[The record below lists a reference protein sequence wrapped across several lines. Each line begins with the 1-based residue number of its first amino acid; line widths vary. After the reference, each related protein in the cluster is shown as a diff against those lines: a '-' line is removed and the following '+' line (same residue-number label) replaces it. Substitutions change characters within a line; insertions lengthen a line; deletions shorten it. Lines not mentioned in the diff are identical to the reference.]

1 MPQKKAH
8 MKTIVIDG
16 REVIDVDAD
25 PDTSRTVDDAHLL
38 VKELAGGCKVK
49 VVYGERSANTPNED
63 NGPLAASAQ
72 RVISLQVVLSDGR
85 LLDIFFYDELAAMV
99 NNVRPNGSL
108 VGILLQV
115 RVDPAR
121 VVPAEPHPRM
131 AHDKLLHRRRAGRVA
146 LALPHI
152 LEAAGE
158 PDTPFS
164 LAVKLE
170 RWKVLHATVGGPYR
184 FDEGELRELKRL
196 RDDGVIGDDEFV
208 QGKKKAL
215 GIR

>member
-1 MPQKKAH
+1 MA
-8 MKTIVIDG
+8 TI
-16 REVIDVDAD
+16 IDVDAE
-25 PDTSRTVDDAHLL
+25 PDTPSDVADAHLL
-38 VKELAGGCKVK
+38 VKDLAGGCKVK

-63 NGPLAASAQ
+63 NGPLAASAR

-99 NNVRPNGSL
+99 NNVRRLRPAGSL
-108 VGILLQV
+108 VGMLLQV
-115 RVDPAR
+115 RVDAAR

-131 AHDKLLHRRRAGRVA
+131 VQDVLLHRRRAGRVA
-146 LALPHI
+146 LALPHV

-170 RWKVLHATVGGPYR
+170 RWEALYATVGGPYP
-184 FDEGELRELKRL
+184 FDDDALRKLKRL
-196 RDDGVIGDDEFV
+196 HDDGVIDDYEFR
-208 QGKKKAL
+208 QAKKKAL
-215 GIR
+215 GIRRDSLPG

>member
-1 MPQKKAH
+1 MA
-8 MKTIVIDG
+8 TI
-16 REVIDVDAD
+16 IDVDAE
-25 PDTSRTVDDAHLL
+25 PDTPSDVADAQLL
-38 VKELAGGCKVK
+38 VKDLAGGCKVK

-63 NGPLAASAQ
+63 NGPLAASAR

-99 NNVRPNGSL
+99 NRVRPTGSL

-115 RVDPAR
+115 RVDPAQ

-131 AHDKLLHRRRAGRVA
+131 VQDQLLHRRRAGRVA
-146 LALPHI
+146 LAPPHVF
-152 LEAAGE
+152 EAAGE

-170 RWKVLHATVGGPYR
+170 RWKVLHATVGGPYP
-184 FDEGELRELKRL
+184 FDEGELRKLKRL
-196 RDDGVIGDDEFV
+196 RDDGEIGDDEFV

>member
-1 MPQKKAH
+1 
-8 MKTIVIDG
+8 MKTIIIDG
-16 REVIDVDAD
+16 REVIDVDD
-25 PDTSRTVDDAHLL
+25 PDTSRTVDDAHQL
-38 VKELAGGCKVK
+38 VKELAGGCMVK

-63 NGPLAASAQ
+63 NGPLAAWAQ

-85 LLDIFFYDELAAMV
+85 LLDIFCYDELAAMV
-99 NNVRPNGSL
+99 NNVRPAGSL

-131 AHDKLLHRRRAGRVA
+131 VQDILLHRRRAGRIA
-146 LALPHI
+146 LALPRV
-152 LEAAGE
+152 LAAAGE

-215 GIR
+215 GIRSASLPE

>member
-1 MPQKKAH
+1 

-16 REVIDVDAD
+16 REVIDVDAE
-25 PDTSRTVDDAHLL
+25 PDTPSNVADAHAL

-99 NNVRPNGSL
+99 NNVRPTGSL

-131 AHDKLLHRRRAGRVA
+131 VHDKLLHRRRAGRVA
-146 LALPHI
+146 LALPHVF
-152 LEAAGE
+152 EAAGE

-170 RWKVLHATVGGPYR
+170 RWKVLHATVGGPYP
-184 FDEGELRELKRL
+184 FDDDALRKLKRL
-196 RDDGVIGDDEFV
+196 RDDGMIGDDEFV

-215 GIR
+215 GIRRDSREG

>member
-1 MPQKKAH
+1 
-8 MKTIVIDG
+8 MKTIIIDG
-16 REVIDVDAD
+16 REVIDVDA
-25 PDTSRTVDDAHLL
+25 DTSRTVDDAHLL

-63 NGPLAASAQ
+63 NGPLAESAQ

-99 NNVRPNGSL
+99 NNVRPTTTGSL

-146 LALPHI
+146 LALPRV
-152 LEAAGE
+152 LAAAGE

-170 RWKVLHATVGGPYR
+170 RWKVLHATVGGPYPI
-184 FDEGELRELKRL
+184 DEGELRKLKRL
-196 RDDGVIGDDEFV
+196 RGDGVIGDDEFV

>member
-1 MPQKKAH
+1 MA
-8 MKTIVIDG
+8 TIVIDG

-25 PDTSRTVDDAHLL
+25 PDTRSDVADAHLL
-38 VKELAGGCKVK
+38 VKDLAGGCKVK

-63 NGPLAASAQ
+63 NGPLATSAQ

-99 NNVRPNGSL
+99 NNVTVRAVRPTGSL

-146 LALPHI
+146 LAPPHV

-164 LAVKLE
+164 LAVKVE
-170 RWKVLHATVGGPYR
+170 RWEVLHATVGGPYP

-215 GIR
+215 GVR

>member
-1 MPQKKAH
+1 MA
-8 MKTIVIDG
+8 TI
-16 REVIDVDAD
+16 IDVDAE
-25 PDTSRTVDDAHLL
+25 PDTPSDVADAHLL
-38 VKELAGGCKVK
+38 VKDLAGGCKVK

-63 NGPLAASAQ
+63 NGPLATSAQ

-85 LLDIFFYDELAAMV
+85 LLDIFFYDELAAVV

-146 LALPHI
+146 LAPPHV

-170 RWKVLHATVGGPYR
+170 RWEVLHATVGGPYP

-208 QGKKKAL
+208 QGKKRAL